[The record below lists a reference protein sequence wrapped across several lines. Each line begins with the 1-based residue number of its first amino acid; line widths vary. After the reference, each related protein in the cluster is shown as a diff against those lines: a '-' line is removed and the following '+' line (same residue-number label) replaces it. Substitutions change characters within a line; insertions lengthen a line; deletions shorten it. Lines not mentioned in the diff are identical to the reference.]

1 MLFLYMNTLKAHLNI
16 KAFNTKIYSINKY
29 NIVDIGLEILQH
41 YCPDCVHEMYSMA
54 LLDTPMQEIIILLEV
69 CVILNGGKKIRQRP
83 NHLLNNTA
91 QLRRT

>member
-1 MLFLYMNTLKAHLNI
+1 MNTLKAHLNI

-54 LLDTPMQEIIILLEV
+54 LLDTPP
-69 CVILNGGKKIRQRP
+69 RFR
-83 NHLLNNTA
+83 
-91 QLRRT
+91 